1 MAVEISPADELPS
14 VTRLR
19 DFSATIS
26 ASIVEE
32 GGGEEGE
39 GEGPPA
45 PTVTIVSVTAE
56 IVGGSDPGIVI
67 TPGSTSVTISGKHLS
82 GFQDILTYV
91 DKGQSDKTQT
101 PKSVTGI
108 ENMPAG
114 QNLFDLNQDKK
125 QSLDRQFL
133 ITVTLDD
140 DSAQSFTLK
149 QTVLNDLES
158 IKSFMGNYFK

>member
-1 MAVEISPADELPS
+1 MAVEISPDEELPS
-14 VTRLR
+14 VLRLK
-19 DFSATIS
+19 DFSATVS
-26 ASIVEE
+26 ATIAEGEE
-32 GGGEEGE
+32 GGEES
-39 GEGPPA
+39 A
-45 PTVTIVSVTAE
+45 TIVSVTAQL
-56 IVGGSDPGIVI
+56 VGSSDPGIVI
-67 TPGSTSVTISGKHLS
+67 TPGSTSVTISGKHIT

-91 DKGQSDKTQT
+91 DKGQSDKTQA
-101 PKSVTGI
+101 PKSVSGI

-149 QTVLNDLES
+149 QTVINDLES
-158 IKSFMGNYFK
+158 MRSFMGSYFK

>member
-1 MAVEISPADELPS
+1 MAVEISPDEELPS
-14 VTRLR
+14 VLRLK
-19 DFSATIS
+19 DFSTTIS
-26 ASIVEE
+26 AAIVEGEE
-32 GGGEEGE
+32 GGESE
-39 GEGPPA
+39 
-45 PTVTIVSVTAE
+45 TITSVTAQL
-56 IVGGSDPGIVI
+56 VGSADPGIVI
-67 TPGSTSVTISGKHLS
+67 TPGPTSVTISGKHVT

-133 ITVTLDD
+133 IIVTLDD
-140 DSAQSFTLK
+140 DSVQSFTLK
-149 QTVLNDLES
+149 QTVINDLES
-158 IKSFMGNYFK
+158 MRSFMGGYFK